1 VSRAR
6 LVLWGVPVLLWAAFF
21 AWYTNL
27 SGPMTAAEVEAVVA
41 RLSAEGRDPVRIATL
56 RRFMEEDTGR
66 QFLMTN
72 LLDAAEAPPALPATG
87 PGADADALLN
97 HYMAHMYP
105 ELFRRASHPVYAGA
119 VAFQAMD
126 VAGIAGAESWTRVAL
141 MRYRSRRDL
150 IEIATNPAFDERH
163 EYKLAA
169 LEKTIAMPT
178 ETQIYLSDP
187 RWLLALVL
195 LLLVLIVDRFV
206 PNRH

>member
-1 VSRAR
+1 MSRAR
-6 LVLWGVPVLLWAAFF
+6 LLLWGVPTLLWVAFF
-21 AWYTNL
+21 VWYTNL
-27 SGPMTAAEVEAVVA
+27 SGPMTPAEVEAVVA
-41 RLSAEGRDPVRIATL
+41 RLTAEGREPARIATL

-66 QFLMTN
+66 QFLMAN
-72 LLDAAEAPPALPATG
+72 LLDAAEAPPSLPATG
-87 PGADADALLN
+87 PGADADALLD
-97 HYMAHMYP
+97 HYMDHMYP

-119 VAFQAMD
+119 VVFQAMD
-126 VAGIAGAESWTRVAL
+126 LAGISGAESWTRVAL

-150 IEIATNPAFDERH
+150 IEVATNPAFDERH

-169 LEKTIAMPT
+169 LEKTIAVPT

-195 LLLVLIVDRFV
+195 LLLVLIADRFI